1 MSYLFRV
8 FRIVACPVFCYGL
21 FACWQPPLMA
31 QDDEFKYGLIGTY
44 TAGQTIARR
53 VDSDIAFNWGSSSPH
68 SQIPSKNWQAKW
80 SGQLLVRKLSPYKL
94 HAKLNGTL
102 SVKID
107 GEEVFA
113 AKSDEP
119 EWVSSD
125 ALKLPP
131 GFQEIEVAFQPSKTG
146 AEVKLYW
153 SNEEFAV
160 EPIPSHQLFHVDED
174 SEIQLIKQG
183 RQLVDAHHCE
193 NCHRSEKTID
203 HLYSAPALW
212 GVVSGTN
219 PEWIVQKLLGKNPS
233 SKSDQMPHFGLNE
246 DQAEDIAAYLH
257 RLEAP
262 FDLMTA
268 PDSKPKKGEMNG
280 QELFNSLGCLAC
292 HQVNGL
298 GTDKP
303 FSGGDLSHVGNK
315 RSADWFATWLSS
327 PDRINPQHRMP
338 KFKLSRTERGLLAKY
353 LATLGKEKKTKFGR
367 AERASYTESSIRGQ
381 ALVKELQCANCH
393 KIPAIEATNKP
404 VAPLT
409 VSPEDW
415 KNSCL
420 AEKADPANKRPHYPH
435 LDRDAIAAYLNSLGG
450 KQRLPISEFEQG
462 QRVIERRQCL
472 ACHSRANESGLKSLA
487 KEIVKATPALKGQ
500 TQLVIP
506 PSLNAVGDKLQDQ
519 VLDVAVSG
527 KQDRIRANWL
537 KVQMPEFHHTPEE
550 MQALK
555 HYLIQHDRIP
565 DEAVEHHPELALTE
579 NELLLT
585 GRKLVGAGGWSCIAC
600 HQIGEYVPKNTAL
613 GTRGSDLMEIGK
625 RLRPEFYYRWT
636 KAPIRV
642 IPGMEMPSFTKPVPG
657 VLNDDAHKQLGAIFK
672 AMNDPR
678 FEAPKNPSQVE
689 QLWQIAKGSPP
700 RIVRDVFTVDKAN
713 GGGSVARALAIGF
726 DNQHGVLLDLDQM
739 TVRDWRYGDF
749 ASQRTIGK
757 SWYWDLAG
765 ASVIKGL
772 NAKTDLVLF
781 DEENGL
787 QELVG
792 TDPERIAHITTYE
805 STGNRVNIY
814 YELRVQYRDKPLI
827 IPVQEVYQTLDILD
841 APQNSKVVG
850 SGWVRIIT
858 PQKLP
863 SGVKLGFRSKPDTS
877 FLFDATIKLQLDQNV
892 GNLFVAPSD
901 GINVTAFSE
910 GPDKP
915 IRIQYESN
923 ALAPQSQLPE
933 KKIALAITDKVTT
946 FPGYIGQRLP
956 LPVNVMATAI
966 AQDQQGRLLVTSLK
980 GDVYRITDSDGDGI
994 EENYELIQEGLSAPF
1009 GIVADGEDI
1018 LVTHKPELVRLIDEN
1033 KDGQFEKREIV
1044 ADGWGHSDNYH
1055 DWVTGPVFDD
1065 DGNLFIATGSD
1076 YSQPKR
1082 DRKLAKWRG
1091 KIVKASQDGEV
1102 VPFAHELRY
1111 PIGIAT
1117 DAQGRIFASDQ
1128 QGVQNTFNEINHI
1141 VQGGAY
1147 GVPGQLDG
1155 EGASHPRLPAVQI
1168 PHPWTRSVNGIFFMP
1183 ENTVSPFA
1191 GHGVGSEYNGKFLIR
1206 FTTQEVNGELQGAC
1220 YPLTKPTWEGD
1231 GSTFLG
1237 PISGFAGRDGSIYIG
1252 SIYDSGWLGGPNV
1265 GEVVKLKPAG
1275 EYGNG
1280 IREIRATSKG
1290 FEIEFIEPIDAVKGL
1305 DKENYSLSG
1314 YTRIW
1319 QGSYG
1324 TDDSGRYS
1332 PEIAGITL
1340 SADRST
1346 ASLKVENLKPTFV
1359 YEFNI
1364 SNVTADDT
1372 ELFPSFGAYTLNKI
1386 PE

>member
-1 MSYLFRV
+1 MN
-8 FRIVACPVFCYGL
+8 RITLLSCCLLLCFQSFLSAE
-21 FACWQPPLMA
+21 
-31 QDDEFKYGLIGTY
+31 DDEYKYGLIGTY
-44 TAGQTIARR
+44 QSDQAVARR
-53 VDSDIAFNWGSSSPH
+53 IDSDIAFNWGTHSPH
-68 SQIPSKNWQAKW
+68 SQIPAKDWEVNWK
-80 SGQLLVRKLSPYKL
+80 GQILIRSVSSYQL
-94 HAKLNGTL
+94 HAKLNGSL
-102 SVKID
+102 SIIID

-113 AKSDEP
+113 ASSDQS
-119 EWVSSD
+119 EWVSGET
-125 ALKLPP
+125 LNLPP
-131 GFQEIEVAFQPSKTG
+131 GFQEIEVSYRPSASG
-146 AEVKLYW
+146 AEVKLFW
-153 SNEEFAV
+153 SNDAFSV
-160 EPIPSHQLFHVDED
+160 EPIPSHQLFHVDEN
-174 SEIQLIKQG
+174 SEIVLIEKG
-183 RQLVDAHHCE
+183 RQLVDAHHCA

-212 GVVSGTN
+212 GVVSGMN
-219 PEWIVQKLLGKNPS
+219 PEWIVQKLLGKNPE
-233 SKSDQMPHFGLNE
+233 SKSDQMPHFGLNKE
-246 DQAEDIAAYLH
+246 QAEDIAAYLH

-280 QELFNSLGCLAC
+280 AELFNSLGCLAC

-315 RSADWFATWLSS
+315 RSTDWFATWLSS

-338 KFKLSRTERGLLAKY
+338 KYKLSRTERGLLAKY
-353 LATLGKEKKTKFGR
+353 LATLGKEKNTKFGR
-367 AERASYTESSIRGQ
+367 AEKASYTESSIRGQ
-381 ALVKELQCANCH
+381 ALVKEFQCANCH

-404 VAPLT
+404 VSPLT
-409 VSPEDW
+409 NAPGNW
-415 KNSCL
+415 KNTCL
-420 AEKADPANKRPHYPH
+420 AEKANPAKKRPNFPH

-450 KQRLPISEFEQG
+450 KKRQQISEFERG

-472 ACHSRANESGLKSLA
+472 ACHSRTNESGLKNLA
-487 KEIVKATPALKGQ
+487 KEIVKATPALNGQ

-506 PSLNAVGDKLQDQ
+506 PSLNAVGDKLQDS

-537 KVQMPEFHHTPEE
+537 KIKMPEFHHTPEE

-555 HYLIQHDRIP
+555 YYLIQHDRLP
-565 DEAVEHHPELALTE
+565 DEASQHHPEIALSE
-579 NELLLT
+579 NDLLLT

-600 HQIGEYVPKNTAL
+600 HQIGDYVPKNTAL

-657 VLNDDAHKQLGAIFK
+657 VLDENVHQQLGAIFK

-678 FEAPKNPSQVE
+678 FEPPTNPSQVE
-689 QLWQIAKGSPP
+689 QLLQVADRSPP

-713 GGGSVARALAIGF
+713 GGGAVARAFAIGF
-726 DNQHGVLLDLDQM
+726 DNQHSLLLDLDQM
-739 TVRDWRYGDF
+739 TIRDWRYGDF

-765 ASVIKGL
+765 ASVVNGL
-772 NAKTDLVLF
+772 DAKSDLVLF

-792 TDPERIAHITTYE
+792 TDPERIAHLTKYE
-805 STGNRVNIY
+805 AIGYRVIIH
-814 YELRVQYRDKPLI
+814 YELRVQYKDKPLI
-827 IPVQEVYQTLDILD
+827 IPVKEIYHTFDTLDLL
-841 APQNSKVVG
+841 QNSKVVG
-850 SGWVRIIT
+850 SGWERFIT

-863 SGVKLGFRSKPDTS
+863 SGVQLGFRSKSNAS
-877 FLFDATIKLQLDQNV
+877 FQFEAKIKPYVEQNIK
-892 GNLFVAPSD
+892 NFSIESSD
-901 GINVTAFSE
+901 EFNQITLSE
-910 GPDKP
+910 GPGKA
-915 IRIQYESN
+915 IRIHYDSS
-923 ALAPQSQLPE
+923 ALTPQAQLPE
-933 KKIALAITDKVTT
+933 QKIALAITDKVTT

-956 LPVNVMATAI
+956 LPVTVMPTAI

-980 GDVYRITDSDGDGI
+980 GDVYRVSDSDGDGI

-1009 GIVADGEDI
+1009 GIVADGDDI
-1018 LVTHKPELVRLIDEN
+1018 LVTHKPELVRLIDED
-1033 KDGQFEKREIV
+1033 KDGHFEKREIV

-1055 DWVTGPVFDD
+1055 DWVTGPVLDD
-1065 DGNLFIATGSD
+1065 EGNLFIATGSD

-1091 KIVKASQDGEV
+1091 KIVKASGNGEV

-1117 DAQGRIFASDQ
+1117 DAVGRIFVSDQ

-1141 VQGGAY
+1141 VQDGAH

-1155 EGASHPRLPAVQI
+1155 EGSSQPKLPAVQI
-1168 PHPWTRSVNGIFFMP
+1168 PHPWTRSVNGIFLIP
-1183 ENTVSPFA
+1183 QNNASPFA
-1191 GHGVGSEYNGKFLIR
+1191 GHGVGCEYNGKFLIR

-1220 YPLTKPTWEGD
+1220 YPLTKPAWESD
-1231 GSTFLG
+1231 GNTFLG
-1237 PISGFAGRDGSIYIG
+1237 PISGFAANDGSIYVG

-1280 IREIRATSKG
+1280 IREIRAVRNG
-1290 FEIEFIEPIDAVKGL
+1290 FEIEFIEPIDSRKGL

-1319 QGSYG
+1319 QGSYA

-1332 PEIAGITL
+1332 PEISEITL
-1340 SADRST
+1340 SADHRT
-1346 ASLKVENLKPTFV
+1346 ASLSVENLKPTFV
-1359 YEFNI
+1359 YEFNL
-1364 SNVTADDT
+1364 VDLVDDGM
-1372 ELFPSFGAYTLNKI
+1372 EFFPSFGAYTLNRI